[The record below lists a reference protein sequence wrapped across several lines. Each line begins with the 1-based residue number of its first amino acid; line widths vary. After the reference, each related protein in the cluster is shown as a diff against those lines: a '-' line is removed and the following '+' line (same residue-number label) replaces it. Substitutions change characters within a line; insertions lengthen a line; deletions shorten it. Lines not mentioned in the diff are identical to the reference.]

1 MNWVK
6 GVFFVLGALG
16 LGWWLPL
23 DDASGAGKVADAVA
37 YRIGDKAKWDKGAWR
52 QWAEDRRYREVE
64 AAYQKAWAQ
73 DVMAGVVLE
82 D

>member
-1 MNWVK
+1 MNWVR
-6 GVFFVLGALG
+6 GVLFGLGAFG

-23 DDASGAGKVADAVA
+23 GDVSEGDGAAEVVACCIRDE
-37 YRIGDKAKWDKGAWR
+37 AKLDEGAWR
-52 QWAEDRRYREVE
+52 QWAEDRRHQAVE

-73 DVMAGVVLE
+73 DVMAGVVLA